1 MILQKWIHNEHWLQ
15 MMDILS
21 LLSLSENVNLW
32 ADISLSNF
40 WELSL
45 NIVGKSSEFLN
56 VDRFT
61 SLNVVSDVLDES
73 FPDDDVLSFWLK
85 RFQISS
91 SSLSRIVVLSWVLVS
106 VFKNPIRYKKAIS
119 IKFINVS
126 NS

>member
-40 WELSL
+40 WKLSL